1 MKMEELFADEV
12 AVNPFRLMDGVMA
25 LNVAPVPD
33 PVMSKF
39 ALWAE
44 VPFAMTLV

>member
-1 MKMEELFADEV
+1 MELLLAVEL
-12 AVNPFRLMDGVMA
+12 AVNPLRLMDGVMA
-25 LNVAPVPD
+25 LKVAPVPD

-39 ALWAE
+39 ALWAV